1 MLKILIPIVLIQCR
15 NGFAIFL
22 VVTFKSLV
30 FSLLERRY
38 IDNVYHS
45 KPTRWPFFLFIPFFI
60 ILCVL
65 TATLVKVYFQ
75 RKKWRTE
82 DYTSDEYMNFI
93 FKIHYFYN

>member
-38 IDNVYHS
+38 IDNVYRS
-45 KPTRWPFFLFIPFFI
+45 KPMRWPFFLFIPFFI

-65 TATLVKVYFQ
+65 IATLVKVYFQ